1 MTLLELLGL
10 LKKNLKLVVILPLVC
25 AIGMGAYAFVGM
37 EDEYTATASMYVL
50 AKQDESAS
58 NLNAS
63 LTASQLVANDVATL
77 LKSDRVRDLAARDL
91 GVKSL
96 AGFEISVTSETTSRV
111 LSVSVTGDDSKQVAE
126 LANSLA
132 QNVSGVAQDVM
143 QIEAVNV
150 INLADAPTL
159 PSGPSRMLY
168 IVVALFA
175 GLLMAIAIV
184 VITDMLNTKVRSV
197 DEVEE
202 LLGIPVI
209 GRIPAV
215 KGGR

>member
-25 AIGMGAYAFVGM
+25 AIGMGAYAFMGM
-37 EDEYTATASMYVL
+37 EDEYTATANMYVL
-50 AKQDESAS
+50 AKQDEIGDNLNTNLSAS
-58 NLNAS
+58 
-63 LTASQLVANDVATL
+63 QMVANDVATL

-96 AGFEISVTSETTSRV
+96 AGFDISVTSETTSRV
-111 LSVSVTGDDSKQVAE
+111 LSVTVTGDDPKQVAE

-132 QNVSGVAQDVM
+132 QNVSGIAQDVM

-150 INLADAPTL
+150 IDRADAPTA
-159 PSGPSRMLY
+159 PSGPSRVLY
-168 IVVALFA
+168 IAVAFLAGLFMAVAIIVVAE
-175 GLLMAIAIV
+175 
-184 VITDMLNTKVRSV
+184 MLNTKVRSA

-202 LLGIPVI
+202 LLGVPVI